1 MQIRI
6 LAGCKRLMMVL
17 AIASLITAPAGAAAP
32 MSKEKPDSARQLS
45 GSSVSKTDD
54 SPKNIEPI
62 MYARTNYV
70 WPFSSGPVYA
80 TVDSS
85 GWKSP
90 GVLHTAVGSFDL
102 KRAGLPVLPNDLR
115 ASNRL
120 GGSSSQYF
128 LLQVDP
134 ASFTDGTFDRIKLA
148 INGHGGSIVGE
159 VPVGAFYVKMTKGAE
174 NALRD
179 YSGSI
184 IAMMPY

>member
-80 TVDSS
+80 TVDSA

-90 GVLHTAVGSFDL
+90 GVLHTAVGAFDL
-102 KRAGLPVLPNDLR
+102 QRGGLPALPDALP
-115 ASNRL
+115 ASSKL
-120 GGSSSQYF
+120 GAVPSQDF
-128 LLQVDP
+128 VLQVDP
-134 ASFTDGTFDRIKLA
+134 SSFTDGTFDPNKR
-148 INGHGGSIVGE
+148 
-159 VPVGAFYVKMTKGAE
+159 
-174 NALRD
+174 ALT
-179 YSGSI
+179 G
-184 IAMMPY
+184 PG

>member
-80 TVDSS
+80 TVDSA

-90 GVLHTAVGSFDL
+90 GALHTAVGSFDL
-102 KRAGLPVLPNDLR
+102 KRGGQPALPNQLR
-115 ASNRL
+115 ASNKL
-120 GGSSSQYF
+120 GAAASQDF
-128 LLQVDP
+128 LLQADP
-134 ASFTDGTFDRIKLA
+134 PSFTEGTY
-148 INGHGGSIVGE
+148 GE
-159 VPVGAFYVKMTKGAE
+159 T
-174 NALRD
+174 NA
-179 YSGSI
+179 
-184 IAMMPY
+184 ACT